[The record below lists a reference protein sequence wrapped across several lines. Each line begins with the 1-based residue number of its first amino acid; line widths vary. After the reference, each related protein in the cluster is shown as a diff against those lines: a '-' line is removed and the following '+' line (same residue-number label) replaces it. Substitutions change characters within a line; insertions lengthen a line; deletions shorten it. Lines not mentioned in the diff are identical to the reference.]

1 MHRYVY
7 RYEGHPDLFAK
18 MRQLVKEERAQNLT
32 GDLTNYCFEKKVAP
46 LFLSELI
53 KFLRGATE
61 TMKNWRPFKA
71 FYTTMSNI

>member
-32 GDLTNYCFEKKVAP
+32 GDLTNYCFEKKSSAAVSKRAYQIP
-46 LFLSELI
+46 PRRYRNNEKLAAL
-53 KFLRGATE
+53 
-61 TMKNWRPFKA
+61 
-71 FYTTMSNI
+71 